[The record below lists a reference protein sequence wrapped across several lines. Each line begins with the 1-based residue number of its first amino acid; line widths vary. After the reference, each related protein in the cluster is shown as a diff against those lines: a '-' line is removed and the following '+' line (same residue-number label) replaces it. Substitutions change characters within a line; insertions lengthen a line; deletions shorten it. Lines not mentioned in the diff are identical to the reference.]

1 MSGLE
6 RAARREY
13 MTVQDLYQPPLPTS
27 AIWLTWSGLLPFVAA
42 LAAWGA
48 GGVLAE
54 PRPLAIGS
62 KAFLVYSAVILS
74 FLGGIRWG
82 RVMGAGGGAHGYVLA
97 VLPSLWAFPAL
108 FLPALHALAALAVG
122 FGLALWFDTRADA
135 LPATPGFRQLRRN
148 ISAAVIGAHGLA
160 MGLCWH
166 FGGGLSPA

>member
-6 RAARREY
+6 REARRDY
-13 MTVQDLYQPPLPTS
+13 MTVQDLYQPPLPRAAT
-27 AIWLTWSGLLPFVAA
+27 WLTWAGLLPFVAA
-42 LAAWGA
+42 LVAWGA
-48 GGVLAE
+48 GGMLGE

-74 FLGGIRWG
+74 FLGGLRWG
-82 RVMGAGGGAHGYVLA
+82 RVMSAGGGTPGYVQA

-108 FLPALHALAALAVG
+108 FLPTPYAVAALAVG

-148 ISAAVIGAHGLA
+148 ISAAVIAAHGVALGLA
-160 MGLCWH
+160 WH
-166 FGGGLSPA
+166 VGGGLAPA